1 MPLKTDEVEKDE
13 KHFNSWQQKLYNEF
27 ILVAGEH
34 GLETGNTGSG
44 KTTLMYWL
52 VDGFLKA
59 RTQLPPEKWETICW
73 FDRGKSSEIL
83 QLVKMAPVRL
93 LIPESCD
100 VDITFFE
107 QEEEILH
114 YDIEK
119 KYFQDP
125 KEVWDLLDRD
135 HINVLC
141 LQRFILHPSLVAPI
155 TAKLFEALIIKAM
168 NYDLK
173 PSGYPSMKGK
183 NPRIALFL
191 DELNNIAPS
200 RGQGFSGD
208 QHAGAILQHNS
219 EQLRSQN
226 VRLVA
231 SSHGWRKLRPGIRS
245 SFQFL
250 ISLRGANYPSSE
262 QPKLYRFNRLFEK
275 LEPGQ
280 AIIAFPTKTFTDK
293 IKIPWY
299 GKGEDIGYVRY
310 IGHLKPETREP
321 RKTSITLEDLVTA
334 LKAVAPQN

>member
-1 MPLKTDEVEKDE
+1 
-13 KHFNSWQQKLYNEF
+13 
-27 ILVAGEH
+27 
-34 GLETGNTGSG
+34 
-44 KTTLMYWL
+44 MYWL
-52 VDGFLKA
+52 LEGFLKA
-59 RTQLPPEKWETICW
+59 RTQLPPDKWETLVW
-73 FDRGKSSEIL
+73 FDRGKSSEVL
-83 QLVKMAPVRL
+83 QLTRMAPVRL

-100 VDITFFE
+100 VDVTFFSDSE
-107 QEEEILH
+107 DEEIQH
-114 YDIEK
+114 YEIEK
-119 KYFQDP
+119 RYFQDP
-125 KEVWDLLDRD
+125 KEVWNLLDRD

-141 LQRFILHPSLVAPI
+141 LQRFILHPSLVAPT
-155 TAKLFEALIIKAM
+155 TAKLFEALILKAM

-173 PSGYPSMKGK
+173 PAGYPYGQLKGK
-183 NPRIALFL
+183 NPRVSIFL

-208 QHAGAILQHNS
+208 QQAGAILQHNA

-262 QPKLYRFNRLFEK
+262 QPKLYRYNRLFEK

-293 IKIPWY
+293 IRIPWY
-299 GKGEDIGYVRY
+299 GKGEDLGYIRY
-310 IGHLKPETREP
+310 IGHLKPDVDKP
-321 RKTSITLEDLVTA
+321 RTSKASVSLEDLVLA
-334 LKAVAPQN
+334 LKAVAQN

>member
-1 MPLKTDEVEKDE
+1 MFWL
-13 KHFNSWQQKLYNEF
+13 
-27 ILVAGEH
+27 
-34 GLETGNTGSG
+34 LE
-44 KTTLMYWL
+44 
-52 VDGFLKA
+52 GFLKA
-59 RTQLPPEKWETICW
+59 RTQLSPDLWETLVW

-83 QLVKMAPVRL
+83 QLTRMAPVRL

-100 VDITFFE
+100 VDINFFE
-107 QEEEILH
+107 DENGEEVQH
-114 YDIEK
+114 YEIEK

-125 KEVWDLLDRD
+125 KEVWNLLDRD

-141 LQRFILHPSLVAPI
+141 LQRFILHPSLVAPT
-155 TAKLFEALIIKAM
+155 TAKLFESLILKAM

-173 PSGYPSMKGK
+173 PSGYPYSHMKGK
-183 NPRIALFL
+183 NPRVALFL

-208 QHAGAILQHNS
+208 QHAGAILQHNA

-231 SSHGWRKLRPGIRS
+231 SSHGWRKLRPGIRT

-293 IKIPWY
+293 IRIPWY
-299 GKGEDIGYVRY
+299 GKGEDLGYIRY
-310 IGHLKPETREP
+310 IGHLEPEE
-321 RKTSITLEDLVTA
+321 RKSRNAKSSVSLEDLVVA
-334 LKAVAPQN
+334 LKSIVPASHP

>member
-1 MPLKTDEVEKDE
+1 
-13 KHFNSWQQKLYNEF
+13 
-27 ILVAGEH
+27 
-34 GLETGNTGSG
+34 
-44 KTTLMYWL
+44 
-52 VDGFLKA
+52 
-59 RTQLPPEKWETICW
+59 
-73 FDRGKSSEIL
+73 
-83 QLVKMAPVRL
+83 MAPVRL

-100 VDITFFE
+100 IDVNFFTDDDG
-107 QEEEILH
+107 EEVQH
-114 YDIEK
+114 YEIEK
-119 KYFQDP
+119 RYFQDP
-125 KEVWDLLDRD
+125 KEVWNLLDRD

-141 LQRFILHPSLVAPI
+141 LQRFILHPSLVAPT
-155 TAKLFEALIIKAM
+155 TAKLFESLILKAM
-168 NYDLK
+168 NYDLR
-173 PSGYPSMKGK
+173 PAGYSYSQLKGK
-183 NPRIALFL
+183 NPRVAIFL

-208 QHAGAILQHNS
+208 QQAGAILQHNA

-293 IKIPWY
+293 IRIPWY
-299 GKGEDIGYVRY
+299 GKGEDLGYIRY
-310 IGHLKPETREP
+310 TGHLEPENKPR
-321 RKTSITLEDLVTA
+321 TSKSSVSLEDLVVA
-334 LKAVAPQN
+334 LKSIVPASHP

>member
-1 MPLKTDEVEKDE
+1 MSSRGGKNLIP
-13 KHFNSWQQKLYNEF
+13 WQQKLFNEF
-27 ILVAGEH
+27 IMVPGEH

-52 VDGFLKA
+52 LDGFLQA
-59 RTQLPPEKWETICW
+59 RNKLPPEAWETLVW
-73 FDRGKSSEIL
+73 FDRGKSSEVL

-100 VDITFFE
+100 VDINFFE
-107 QEEEILH
+107 QE
-114 YDIEK
+114 DIQHFDVEK
-119 KYFQDP
+119 RYFQDP
-125 KEVWDLLDRD
+125 GEVWNLLDRD

-141 LQRFILHPSLVAPI
+141 LQRFILHPSLVAPT
-155 TAKLFEALIIKAM
+155 TAKLFEALILKAL

-173 PSGYPSMKGK
+173 PSGYSYSQLKGK
-183 NPRIALFL
+183 NPRIAIFI

-208 QHAGAILQHNS
+208 QQAGAILQHNA

-250 ISLRGANYPSSE
+250 ISLRGANYPSNE

-293 IKIPWY
+293 IHIPWY
-299 GKGEDIGYVRY
+299 GKGEDLGYIRY
-310 IGHLKPETREP
+310 LGHLKPETREP
-321 RKTSITLEDLVTA
+321 KKAAITLDDLVTA

>member
-1 MPLKTDEVEKDE
+1 
-13 KHFNSWQQKLYNEF
+13 
-27 ILVAGEH
+27 
-34 GLETGNTGSG
+34 
-44 KTTLMYWL
+44 MYWL
-52 VDGFLKA
+52 LEGFLKA
-59 RTQLPPEKWETICW
+59 RTQLPPDQWETLVW
-73 FDRGKSSEIL
+73 FDRGKSSEVL
-83 QLVKMAPVRL
+83 QLSRMAPVRL

-100 VDITFFE
+100 VDVTFFTDPE
-107 QEEEILH
+107 DEEVQH
-114 YDIEK
+114 YEIEK
-119 KYFQDP
+119 RYFQDP
-125 KEVWDLLDRD
+125 KEVWNLLDRD

-141 LQRFILHPSLVAPI
+141 LQRFILHPSLVAPT
-155 TAKLFEALIIKAM
+155 TAKLFEALILKAM

-173 PSGYPSMKGK
+173 PAGYSYSLMKGK
-183 NPRIALFL
+183 NPRVAVFL

-208 QHAGAILQHNS
+208 QQAGAILQHNA

-293 IKIPWY
+293 IRIPWY
-299 GKGEDIGYVRY
+299 GKGEDLGYIRY
-310 IGHLKPETREP
+310 IGHLKPEGDKP
-321 RKTSITLEDLVTA
+321 RASRASVSLEDLVLA
-334 LKAVAPQN
+334 LKAVASSQ